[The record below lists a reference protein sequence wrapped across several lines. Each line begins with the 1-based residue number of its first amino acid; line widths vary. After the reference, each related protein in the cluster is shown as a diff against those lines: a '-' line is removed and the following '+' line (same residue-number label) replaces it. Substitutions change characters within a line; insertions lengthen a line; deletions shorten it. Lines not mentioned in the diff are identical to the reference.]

1 VEKGSKYEAA
11 KTDYENKYKAKYGT
25 PVQVYAPY
33 VYDSVKIMVAAMV
46 KAGSSDPAKYLPALA
61 ATKDYQGVTG
71 AISFDEK
78 GDIKGGA
85 LTLQTIKG
93 GKLEVLAVIR

>member
-1 VEKGSKYEAA
+1 
-11 KTDYENKYKAKYGT
+11 
-25 PVQVYAPY
+25 
-33 VYDSVKIMVAAMV
+33 
-46 KAGSSDPAKYLPALA
+46 LA